1 MRIGPKALVGLGL
14 PAALRPHAPDKG
26 VPDTITISGVVY
38 QLMIDAN
45 GQRLQDATGQYLYGK
60 KVS

>member
-26 VPDTITISGVVY
+26 VGADVLRSRVDNQPLISRST
-38 QLMIDAN
+38 N
-45 GQRLQDATGQYLYGK
+45 ERL
-60 KVS
+60 VSRSGA